1 MLDQNLLK
9 YIPKEYKNL
18 VVDIYEGEKEWN
30 EVTNRWNTEL
40 IVEWVNG
47 ETSYFQNKSYAKFVL
62 KDQHSP
68 EEYR

>member
-9 YIPKEYKNL
+9 YIPKEYKSL

-30 EVTNRWNTEL
+30 EYTNRWNTEL
-40 IVEWVNG
+40 VVEWANG
-47 ETSYFQNKSYAKFVL
+47 ETSYFQNKGYAKFIL

-68 EEYR
+68 EEFE